1 MNDIF
6 ISYSRKDK
14 AFVQRLVEALNAQ
27 GRDVWVDWENIP
39 LTAEWL
45 EEIYK
50 GIESANTFA
59 FVISPDSVR
68 SEVCNLELSHAL
80 EYRKRLVPI
89 VRRELI
95 EPHDQA
101 ALHPSIS
108 SHNWVFFREEDNFET
123 AFNKLTTAL
132 DTDLEHL
139 HLHTRLLVRSVEWNE
154 RERDSNLVLR
164 GNELREAVRWLE
176 NSGDKK
182 PEPTELQREYIEAS
196 VKASAARRRALVL
209 VGVYGF
215 VVLALAAFAFLQ
227 AVNAEQR
234 RRDAEDQRQIAE
246 LNASTAVAAQAT
258 SDMNARLAFNNAAT
272 AQAAEAT
279 AIFNEA
285 LAQNLALA
293 SNAQQVLYRDNNPS
307 LALTIALASVDTD
320 NPSSVAQS
328 ILAQAAYAPSTRL
341 LMDNMAENYG
351 SRVAISPDGQ
361 WALLPTVDNE
371 VILTTL
377 LTGEVQQRWSFGE
390 HQIYAVR
397 FSSDGRFAYIATAA
411 TADEAASLVKMD
423 VESGSEV
430 QRVDGVEDFNNL
442 SATADGRWLVGGSQ
456 EGNVVVYDATT
467 LEEFRRF
474 DGENDTIW
482 NVLTSPDSQVA
493 FASYQAGYV
502 RGWRIEDGELLYEF
516 NPQLG
521 MAEALGITPDG
532 ARLLIGYDEGSLLM
546 WDLATGEEVDRLT
559 GHTND
564 VWDLAISSDG
574 KTAVSASYDTT
585 LIYWNLTTNEQIR
598 RLTGHRSA
606 IYGIAMTP
614 NGRRVLTGSQDGTVR
629 LWDLENGAE
638 LQRYSG
644 HTNWVWSITPFEL
657 PDGRMVILS
666 ASRDTKL
673 MLWDIESETIIREF
687 VGAESEIYSADVSP
701 DGRFALSGSSNG
713 RVILWDVSNGEN
725 VADFLGHSN
734 RVRSVAFSP
743 NGRMA
748 LSGDDDGVI
757 ILWDV
762 ESRSELHR
770 FIGHRGRVWSV
781 AFSPDGQLA
790 LSAGIDQSLILWSIP
805 DRAEIRRFNGHTGV
819 VYRAVFSPDGR
830 YILSASE
837 DRSVKLWDIN
847 QPEWIRRFDGHTADV
862 NSVRFSPDGRFALS
876 ASDDRTL
883 RLWDV
888 ASGSEIQRFDGHTD
902 EVMTVAFSLDGQSA
916 LSGAKDATIRRWQIQ
931 SLEELIRWTYEN
943 RYIPPLTCEQR
954 ELYRIEPYCDLVGAD
969 DLTRMTP
976 TPPLILSRP

>member
-45 EEIYK
+45 EEIYR
-50 GIESANTFA
+50 GIEAANAFA

-80 EYRKRLVPI
+80 EHRKRLIPI
-89 VRRELI
+89 VRRELV
-95 EPHDQA
+95 EAYDQA

-108 SHNWVFFREEDNFET
+108 SHNWVFFREEDDFET

-139 HLHTRLLVRSVEWNE
+139 QTHTRLLVRSVEWNE
-154 RERDSNLVLR
+154 RERDSSLVLR
-164 GNELREAVRWLE
+164 GSDLREAVRWLE

-182 PEPTELQREYIEAS
+182 PEPTQLQRDYIDAS
-196 VKASAARRRALVL
+196 VKASAARRRAVVL

-215 VVLALAAFAFLQ
+215 VVLVLAAFAFLQ

-246 LNASTAVAAQAT
+246 LNAATAVAAQAT
-258 SDMNARLAFNNAAT
+258 SDTNARLASNNAAT

-279 AIFNEA
+279 ALFNED

-293 SNAQQVLYRDNNPS
+293 SSAQQVLYRDNNPS

-320 NPSSVAQS
+320 NPSLVVQS

-341 LMDNMAENYG
+341 LIDNMAENYG

-361 WALLPTVDNE
+361 WTLLPTADNQ
-371 VILTTL
+371 VVQTAL
-377 LTGEVQQRWSFGE
+377 LTGEVRQRWSFGE

-397 FSSDGRFAYIATAA
+397 FSSDSQFAYIATAA
-411 TADEAASLVKMD
+411 TSDEDGSLVKID
-423 VESGSEV
+423 LETGQIVK
-430 QRVDGVEDFNNL
+430 RIDGVEDFNNL
-442 SATADGRWLVGGSQ
+442 AATADGRWLVGGSQ
-456 EGNVVVYDATT
+456 EGNVVIYDANT
-467 LEEFRRF
+467 LEEIRRF
-474 DGENDTIW
+474 AGQDDTVW
-482 NVLTSPDSQVA
+482 NVLTSPDSQFV

-502 RGWRIEDGELLYEF
+502 RGWQIQDGELRYEF
-516 NPQLG
+516 NPQIG

-532 ARLLIGYDEGSLLM
+532 SRLLIGYDEGSLLM
-546 WDLATGEEVDRLT
+546 WDLTTGEEIDRLS

-564 VWDLAISSDG
+564 VWDLVISPDG

-614 NGRRVLTGSQDGTVR
+614 DGRKVLTGSQDGTVR

-638 LQRYSG
+638 LQRYTG
-644 HTNWVWSITPFEL
+644 HTNWIWSLRPFIL
-657 PDGRMVILS
+657 PDGRSVVLS
-666 ASRDTKL
+666 ASRDTK
-673 MLWDIESETIIREF
+673 MILWDATSGEIIREF
-687 VGAESEIYSADVSP
+687 IGAEAEIYSADVSP
-701 DGRFALSGSSNG
+701 DGRFILSGSSNA
-713 RVILWDVSNGEN
+713 RVMLWDVMTGD
-725 VADFLGHSN
+725 VIADFLGHSN
-734 RVRSVAFSP
+734 RVRSVAFNTDGS
-743 NGRMA
+743 MA

-762 ESRSELHR
+762 AKQTEIHR

-781 AFSPDGQLA
+781 DFSPDGQLA
-790 LSAGIDQSLILWSIP
+790 LSAGIDQSIILWSISNQT
-805 DRAEIRRFNGHTGV
+805 EIRRFNGHTGV
-819 VYRAVFSPDGR
+819 VYRAVFSPDGQ

-837 DRSVKLWDIN
+837 DRSIKLWDIN
-847 QPEWIRRFDGHTADV
+847 QSDWIRRFDGHTADV
-862 NSVRFSPDGRFALS
+862 NSVRFSPNGRFILS
-876 ASDDRTL
+876 GSDDRTL

-902 EVMTVAFSLDGQSA
+902 EVMTVSFSLDGQSVW
-916 LSGAKDATIRRWQIQ
+916 SGAKDATIRRWQVQ
-931 SLEELIRWTYEN
+931 SLEELIQWTYEN
-943 RYIPPLTCEQR
+943 RYVPPLTCEQR
-954 ELYRIEPYCDLVGAD
+954 ELYRIEPYCSVLGEDLS
-969 DLTRMTP
+969 RITP
-976 TPPLILSRP
+976 TPPLVTLNP